1 MIATLNKDQT
11 YLDCVAWLFAKF
23 PAYQQIGA
31 SAYKP
36 GLERVELLLE
46 KLNIDP
52 QLIPSIHIAGTNGKG
67 STAAYCASI
76 LTEKKYKVGLFT
88 SPHIYDFSERIRV
101 NGTPISEGFVIS
113 FCEKVRRELPHL
125 DASFFELTFAMAL
138 AYFQAQKCD
147 YMVIETGLGGRLDA
161 TNVIYPRLSI
171 ITNISLDHQ
180 EFLGNT
186 LEDIAKEKAGIIKKN
201 IPVVI
206 GEKSIHTAQ
215 VFEQQAQALMA
226 PLYFAVAFPIDPQ
239 FLIGVQGY
247 AKQNLK
253 NALVSLNLLGEEL
266 TPQLISISLQNL
278 FRNTGHFGRLELVQQ
293 QPKVL
298 VDVSHNTAG
307 IEATLRVI
315 ENEFSGKLYIIYGA
329 AKDKNAA
336 EILALFPKEAVIAAC
351 TFQNLRSKSKEDWQK
366 LGIVTIYDDVN
377 NAKAMILQQ
386 MNPEDLLWITG
397 SFFLI
402 ADLEQE

>member
-307 IEATLRVI
+307 IKATLRVI
-315 ENEFSGKLYIIYGA
+315 ENEVSGKLYIIYGA

>member
-1 MIATLNKDQT
+1 MIEKLNKEQT
-11 YLDCVAWLFAKF
+11 YLESVAWLFAKF

-36 GLERVELLLE
+36 GLERVFLLLE
-46 KLNIDP
+46 QLNIEP
-52 QLIPSIHIAGTNGKG
+52 QVIPSIHIAGTNGKG

-76 LTEKKYKVGLFT
+76 LTEKQYKVGLFT
-88 SPHIYDFSERIRV
+88 SPHIYDFSERIRI
-101 NGTPISEGFVIS
+101 NGQVIS
-113 FCEKVRRELPHL
+113 SDFVVQFCRDIQIKLPEL

-161 TNVIYPRLSI
+161 TNVICPRLSI

-186 LEDIAKEKAGIIKKN
+186 LGEIALEKAGIIKTN
-201 IPVVI
+201 VPVVI
-206 GEKSIHTAQ
+206 GEKSKDTVK
-215 VFEQQAQALMA
+215 VFEQYAQSLHA
-226 PLYFAVAFPIDPQ
+226 PIYFAEGFPTDPQ
-239 FLIGVQGY
+239 FLTGVQGY
-247 AKQNLK
+247 AKQNLM
-253 NALVSLNLLGEEL
+253 NALVSLTLLGEEL

-278 FRNTGHFGRLELVQQ
+278 FKNTGHFGRLQLMQQ

-307 IEATLRVI
+307 IEATLRII
-315 ENEFSGKLYIIYGA
+315 EGELIGKLYIIYGA
-329 AKDKNAA
+329 SKDKNAA
-336 EILALFPKEAVIAAC
+336 EILALFPKEAFIAAS

-366 LGIVTIYDDVN
+366 LGIETIYDDVN
-377 NAKAMILQQ
+377 IAKANILKQ

>member
-1 MIATLNKDQT
+1 MIGKLNKDQT
-11 YLDCVAWLFAKF
+11 YLESVAWLFARF

-46 KLNIDP
+46 KLNINP
-52 QLIPSIHIAGTNGKG
+52 RLIPSIHIAGTNGKG

-76 LTEKKYKVGLFT
+76 MTEKQYKVGLFT
-88 SPHIYDFSERIRV
+88 SPHIYDFSERIRI
-101 NGTPISEGFVIS
+101 NGQVIS
-113 FCEKVRRELPHL
+113 SDFVVQFCRDIQIKLPDL

-138 AYFQAQKCD
+138 AYFQDQNCD
-147 YMVIETGLGGRLDA
+147 FMVIETGLGGRLDA
-161 TNVIYPRLSI
+161 TNIIVPRVSI
-171 ITNISLDHQ
+171 VTNISLDHQ

-186 LEDIAKEKAGIIKKN
+186 LGEIAFEKAGIIKTN
-201 IPVVI
+201 VPVVI
-206 GEKSIHTAQ
+206 GEKSKDTVE
-215 VFEQQAQALMA
+215 VFEQYAQTLHA
-226 PLYFAVAFPIDPQ
+226 PIYFAEAFPIDPQ
-239 FLIGVQGY
+239 FLTGVQGY

-253 NALVSLNLLGEEL
+253 NALVSLTLLGEEL

-278 FRNTGHFGRLELVQQ
+278 FKNTGHFGRLQLMQQ

-307 IEATLRVI
+307 IEATLRII
-315 ENEFSGKLYIIYGA
+315 EGELVGKLYIIYGA
-329 AKDKNAA
+329 SKDKNAA
-336 EILALFPKEAVIAAC
+336 EILALFPKEAFIAAS

-366 LGIVTIYDDVN
+366 LGIETIYDDVN
-377 NAKAMILQQ
+377 IAKANILKQ

>member
-253 NALVSLNLLGEEL
+253 NALVSLNLLEEEL

>member
-1 MIATLNKDQT
+1 M
-11 YLDCVAWLFAKF
+11 AWLFARF

-36 GLERVELLLE
+36 GLERVDLLLE

-52 QLIPSIHIAGTNGKG
+52 QQIPSIHIAGTNGKG

-76 LTEKKYKVGLFT
+76 LTEKQYKVGLFT

-101 NGTPISEGFVIS
+101 NGRSISPDFVID
-113 FCEKVRRELPHL
+113 FCQVIQQQLPDL

-138 AYFQAQKCD
+138 AYFKAQMCD
-147 YMVIETGLGGRLDA
+147 FMVIETGLGGRLDA
-161 TNVIYPRLSI
+161 TNVICPRLSI

-186 LEDIAKEKAGIIKKN
+186 LEEIAAEKAGIIKKN
-201 IPVVI
+201 TPVVI
-206 GEKSIHTAQ
+206 GEKSKHTAQ
-215 VFEQQAQALMA
+215 VFEQKAQSLMA
-226 PLYFAVAFPIDPQ
+226 PLYFTEAFPIDPL
-239 FLIGVQGY
+239 FLNGVQGY

-253 NALVSLNLLGEEL
+253 NALVSLTLLGEEL
-266 TPQLISISLQNL
+266 TPDLISISLQNL
-278 FRNTGHFGRLELVQQ
+278 LINTGHFGRLELVQQ

-298 VDVSHNTAG
+298 VDVSHNCAG
-307 IEATLRVI
+307 IEATLELI
-315 ENEFSGKLYIIYGA
+315 KKDLKGKLYIIYGA
-329 AKDKNAA
+329 AKDKNAT
-336 EILALFPKEAVIAAC
+336 EILALFPKDAVIAAC
-351 TFQNLRSKSKEDWQK
+351 TFQNSRSKTQEEWQG
-366 LGIVTIYDDVN
+366 LGIQTIYNNVN
-377 NAKAMILQQ
+377 IAKARILDQ
-386 MNPEDLLWITG
+386 MHPEDLLWITG